1 MREIPDAAPA
11 SPDRHK
17 LTAPVTLNLATVRTL
32 VQGLE
37 LLGIAWSPVPS
48 KRSKPPIQGSMCGSW
63 ARCRDHVTLHD
74 PPVAAYVGISDR
86 KSGGLQRRLAD
97 ETMLIGESAGHVH
110 GRAMHRLA
118 GKSLGA
124 PVHRIPRADSIERL
138 AEVIGKQDIRFAAE
152 FVDRG
157 ADRLSAWLTAPHPS
171 LLRKAEQLCI
181 RIAVHTGDTAPPV
194 NSHFATAWGTDAASD
209 WGGWAAAQC
218 LASAL
223 A

>member
-37 LLGIAWSPVPS
+37 LLGIAWSPVPYEE
-48 KRSKPPIQGSMCGSW
+48 IQTADPGLYVWVVGTLPN
-63 ARCRDHVTLHD
+63 HVTLHD
-74 PPVAAYVGISDR
+74 RPVAYVGISDR

-181 RIAVHTGDTAPPV
+181 RIAVHTGDMAPPV